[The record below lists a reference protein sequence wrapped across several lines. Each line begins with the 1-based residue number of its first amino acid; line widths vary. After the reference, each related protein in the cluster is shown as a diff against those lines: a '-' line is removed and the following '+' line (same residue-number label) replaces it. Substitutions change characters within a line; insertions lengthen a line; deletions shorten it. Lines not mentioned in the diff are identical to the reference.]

1 MGAPTALATVTV
13 SARCWGR
20 PQHRGRTPE
29 PAKRN
34 KRAGQVGRGFR
45 AIPLAKIV
53 SIRHGKRYEN
63 YTVMTT
69 ADDLGRRHW
78 TTRGIYVIDGE
89 SDHTPR
95 TTLADA

>member
-1 MGAPTALATVTV
+1 
-13 SARCWGR
+13 
-20 PQHRGRTPE
+20 
-29 PAKRN
+29 
-34 KRAGQVGRGFR
+34 
-45 AIPLAKIV
+45 
-53 SIRHGKRYEN
+53 
-63 YTVMTT
+63 MTT